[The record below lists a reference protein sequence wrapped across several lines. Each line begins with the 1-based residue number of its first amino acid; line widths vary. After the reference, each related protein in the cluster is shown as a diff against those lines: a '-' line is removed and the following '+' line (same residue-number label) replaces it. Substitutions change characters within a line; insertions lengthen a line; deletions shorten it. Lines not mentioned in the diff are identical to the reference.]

1 MKAGVIGTNWGRV
14 HVQGLRKAGC
24 DVIAMMA
31 HDADI
36 VAKIAMEEGIPTHGT
51 DLSVFQDC
59 DVIAIATPTASHLNY
74 LAALRQDNFV
84 RKTAWSYTG

>member
-31 HDADI
+31 HDADL

-51 DLSVFQDC
+51 DLSVF
-59 DVIAIATPTASHLNY
+59 
-74 LAALRQDNFV
+74 
-84 RKTAWSYTG
+84 

>member
-36 VAKIAMEEGIPTHGT
+36 VARIAEEECIPNHGT
-51 DLSVFQDC
+51 EL
-59 DVIAIATPTASHLNY
+59 
-74 LAALRQDNFV
+74 
-84 RKTAWSYTG
+84 

>member
-36 VAKIAMEEGIPTHGT
+36 VARIAEEEGIPNHGT
-51 DLSVFQDC
+51 ELSVLRDR
-59 DVIAIATPTASHLNY
+59 DVVAIATPTASCWEPGRRY
-74 LAALRQDNFV
+74 
-84 RKTAWSYTG
+84 